1 MADGWDSSMMRAALA
16 VALERAGG
24 EIEYTQTE
32 FAAVRARLGEYVIT
46 GEVDRAAPGEPV
58 IRIRLV
64 LSAAKKTM
72 PVS

>member
-24 EIEYTQTE
+24 EIDYTQTE

-46 GEVDRAAPGEPV
+46 GDVDR
-58 IRIRLV
+58 
-64 LSAAKKTM
+64 
-72 PVS
+72 

>member
-1 MADGWDSSMMRAALA
+1 MMRAALA

-24 EIEYTQTE
+24 EIEYTQSE

-46 GEVDRAAPGEPV
+46 GEVDRTGPGEPI

-64 LSAAKKTM
+64 PSAAKQSM

>member
-1 MADGWDSSMMRAALA
+1 MRAALA

-24 EIEYTQTE
+24 EIEYTQSE
-32 FAAVRARLGEYVIT
+32 FAAVRARLGEYMMT
-46 GEVDRAAPGEPV
+46 GEVDRSAPGEPV

-64 LSAAKKTM
+64 PSAAKQSM

>member
-16 VALERAGG
+16 VALDRASG
-24 EIEYTQTE
+24 EIEFTQTE

-46 GEVDRAAPGEPV
+46 GDVDRTAPDEPV

-64 LSAAKKTM
+64 PSTAKQTI

>member
-1 MADGWDSSMMRAALA
+1 MTDVWDSSLMRAALA

-32 FAAVRARLGEYVIT
+32 FTAVRARLGEYVIT
-46 GEVDRAAPGEPV
+46 GAIDRAAPGEPI

-64 LSAAKKTM
+64 PSAAKHWM

>member
-32 FAAVRARLGEYVIT
+32 FAPCARGSVSTSSPARSTARARRAGHPHP
-46 GEVDRAAPGEPV
+46 DRP
-58 IRIRLV
+58 
-64 LSAAKKTM
+64 SAAKQSM